1 MLPVNPSSSFIPA
14 RSLNFTFTPKIY
26 PPNLST
32 TFRCRVTP
40 DFPAGPSF
48 PRWWFNFPTSV
59 EATATIVGQS
69 SDIGGSAGAAAE
81 RRSTS
86 TTNKNTKVNA
96 KERWSRHR
104 ESYLTDNDDALP
116 LPMTYPDSSPVS
128 PEEIDRRL
136 RCDPEVQVVGY
147 YLTVTFYPFL
157 RVVFFIS
164 YLGFTAIFCVFYPS
178 V

>member
-1 MLPVNPSSSFIPA
+1 MLPVNPSSSFTPA
-14 RSLNFTFTPKIY
+14 RPLKFNFTPKIY
-26 PPNLST
+26 PANLST
-32 TFRCRVTP
+32 IFRCRVTP

-48 PRWWFNFPTSV
+48 PRWWFNFPTSA
-59 EATATIVGQS
+59 EATATGVGQS

-81 RRSTS
+81 RRNTS

-136 RCDPEVQVVGY
+136 RCDPEVQVVSY
-147 YLTVTFYPFL
+147 YLTVILHTFLCRFL
-157 RVVFFIS
+157 RSLFRIYCDF
-164 YLGFTAIFCVFYPS
+164 
-178 V
+178 